1 MNMDTSSPQEFN
13 MQTISCGV
21 FFNRDKKYKYMYL
34 CRTKHAYT
42 SAYIRG
48 VIVSATGYGA
58 NDIVIKTDSSATD
71 GPITTVAKKIDISG
85 YDYVLAYPYC
95 GWTGNGSR
103 YMPVVFSQNEYF

>member
-1 MNMDTSSPQEFN
+1 
-13 MQTISCGV
+13 
-21 FFNRDKKYKYMYL
+21 MYL
-34 CRTKHAYT
+34 CRTKQTYT

-71 GPITTVAKKIDISG
+71 GPITTVAKKIDISE

-95 GWTGNGSR
+95 GWSGSGNR